1 MEYDK
6 GICPVVNVDGILA
19 TGKQFDL
26 DITLPCDDRSV
37 IYGIVKDCYGDPV
50 DNAVVKLVEVVCDCG
65 KEERRPVSHSFT
77 DKDGEFVF
85 GPLCA
90 NKSYAIEIWVN
101 QVKHCKVC
109 TECKHEGKC
118 LKGVKMDC
126 KHDYKCE
133 KGCTRDCLNSKEDC
147 KDCKDC

>member
-65 KEERRPVSHSFT
+65 KEERRPVSHTFT
-77 DKDGEFVF
+77 DKNGEFVF

-90 NKSYAIEIWVN
+90 NRYYEINIWVDE
-101 QVKHCKVC
+101 VKHL
-109 TECKHEGKC
+109 G
-118 LKGVKMDC
+118 LKFKKPDKLMSSFF
-126 KHDYKCE
+126 
-133 KGCTRDCLNSKEDC
+133 LF
-147 KDCKDC
+147 